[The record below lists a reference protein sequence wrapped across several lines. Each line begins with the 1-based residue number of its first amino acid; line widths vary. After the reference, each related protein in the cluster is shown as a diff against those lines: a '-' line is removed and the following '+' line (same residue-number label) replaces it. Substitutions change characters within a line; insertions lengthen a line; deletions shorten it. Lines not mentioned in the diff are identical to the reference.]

1 MRHSAPKAD
10 ALPSWATSGLYLNE
24 DGVRFE
30 PTVLVST
37 TVFKTVVI
45 NHSTNHPFGA
55 SGQTRTVDAW
65 LRRPLLYPTELLRH
79 SLCDTPDYT
88 SICLQLRKRVR
99 TKHMFLSSRHSSI
112 LWIQFDE
119 CLNLFVIKTNRFIWH
134 MLYAVSE
141 FFTSCLWWK

>member
-1 MRHSAPKAD
+1 MAD
-10 ALPSWATSGLYLNE
+10 DVG
-24 DGVRFE
+24 FE

-79 SLCDTPDYT
+79 
-88 SICLQLRKRVR
+88 
-99 TKHMFLSSRHSSI
+99 
-112 LWIQFDE
+112 
-119 CLNLFVIKTNRFIWH
+119 
-134 MLYAVSE
+134 
-141 FFTSCLWWK
+141 